1 MEGAGTMH
9 VLKIQRRTKAV
20 GFISDNAQVGGLKAR
35 PTLCRESELCT
46 AHNVVSKPWMGDTN
60 RTMESL
66 RCSMVMRNPLGI
78 AQVSVMGMLSK

>member
-1 MEGAGTMH
+1 MESAKTKH
-9 VLKIQRRTKAV
+9 SLKIRRRSKA
-20 GFISDNAQVGGLKAR
+20 GSFFFENKQVGGLKA
-35 PTLCRESELCT
+35 PPCFHVEPSCQS
-46 AHNVVSKPWMGDTN
+46 VVSKPWMGDTN